1 MDLLLVDD
9 HVMFRQGLKLLLSD
23 LDQNLSFLEAGSC
36 DEALQLIE
44 SNSFS
49 LILLDLHMPGTDG
62 LGTLNVIAAA
72 VPSVPIAVLSGE
84 DNPTVIRGAIEAGAS
99 GYVPKTLSSEILI
112 PALKLILAGGIYLP
126 RNALHATESVN
137 DGFGKP
143 VLAAGEN
150 GTLLSGRQTEVLL
163 RAIKGQA
170 NKVIALDL
178 GIAEGTVK
186 THLSAA
192 FKALGVHNRTEA
204 VYAAAKLGITPAVLS
219 SGSMG

>member
-1 MDLLLVDD
+1 MDVLLIDD

-23 LDQNLSFLEAGSC
+23 LDQNLAFLEAGSC
-36 DEALQLIE
+36 AEALRLIE

-49 LILLDLHMPGTDG
+49 LILLVLHMPGTEG
-62 LGTLNVIAAA
+62 LGTLNAIAAA

-84 DNPTVIRGAIEAGAS
+84 DNPAVIRGAIEAGAS
-99 GYVPKTLSSEILI
+99 GYVPKTLSSELLI
-112 PALKLILAGGIYLP
+112 PALKLILAGGTYLP
-126 RNALHATESVN
+126 KNALRVTEPVN
-137 DGFGKP
+137 DRVGKP
-143 VLAAGEN
+143 ILAAGEN
-150 GTLLSGRQTEVLL
+150 VTLLSGRQTEVLL

-192 FKALGVHNRTEA
+192 FKTLGVRNRTEA
-204 VYAAAKLGITPAVLS
+204 VYAAAKMGITPALVS